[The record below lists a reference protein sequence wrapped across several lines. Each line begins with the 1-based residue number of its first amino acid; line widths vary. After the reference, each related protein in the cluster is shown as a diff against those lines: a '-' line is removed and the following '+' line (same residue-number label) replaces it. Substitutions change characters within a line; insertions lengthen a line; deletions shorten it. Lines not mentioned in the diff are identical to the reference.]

1 EKSQPRIYLSSVT
14 VAGFRGVGPERTLRI
29 KEGAGLTL
37 VVGRNGSGKSS
48 FAEAVELALT
58 GDSARWADR
67 NSVWRTGWRNL
78 HNPDPCCISVELR
91 IDGTAAP
98 LQVQRSWPAN
108 GELSDAKVTIR
119 NGTDAAGSL
128 TDADLARPLE
138 LYRPFL
144 TAAELGKLIS
154 GTPSEL
160 FDAINAILGLE
171 ALTDADRRLMAAAR
185 RYESA
190 IRDRRAA

>member
-1 EKSQPRIYLSSVT
+1 
-14 VAGFRGVGPERTLRI
+14 
-29 KEGAGLTL
+29 
-37 VVGRNGSGKSS
+37 
-48 FAEAVELALT
+48 
-58 GDSARWADR
+58 
-67 NSVWRTGWRNL
+67 
-78 HNPDPCCISVELR
+78 
-91 IDGTAAP
+91 P

-190 IRDRRAA
+190 IRDRRAARVSLRAEFAALEDDRARRAAALLSDTEPDLDQLEAILAEPLDGGPEPAVNLCQRLAALTIAEPEEVTRLAG